1 VGGLRVFTPDLFSQ
15 EEAWTVAEE
24 EVEMII
30 GAAVVGF
37 LAGLFPGVVI
47 GYRKARREMREAAV
61 ASRPV
66 KPWGGIDAEHAGLG
80 RE

>member
-1 VGGLRVFTPDLFSQ
+1 
-15 EEAWTVAEE
+15 
-24 EVEMII
+24 MII

-61 ASRPV
+61 ASRPA